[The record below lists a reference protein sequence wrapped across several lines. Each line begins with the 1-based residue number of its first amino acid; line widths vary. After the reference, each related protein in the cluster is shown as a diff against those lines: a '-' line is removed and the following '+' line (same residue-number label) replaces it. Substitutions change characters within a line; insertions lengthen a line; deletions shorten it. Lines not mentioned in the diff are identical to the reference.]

1 MAAVNYATAYQQALE
16 QAWPYALYFGDL
28 FNTPNNQRFRWVN
41 ARTIEIPTLETTG
54 RVDSTRDTIANATR
68 NYNNAWTPLTLTN
81 ERKWSSL
88 VHPKDIDQ
96 TNMVASI
103 GNITEVFN
111 QEQKFPEMDVYCV
124 SKIYADY
131 QELGQTPI
139 TDEITAANILEY
151 FDKMMIAMAEARV
164 PSTGRIL
171 YITPVYNAMLKQA
184 EKLARTVIIG
194 DAENKLNRTIAN
206 LDLVKIVEVPSELMK
221 TVYDFTQGYKAAGSA
236 KQIKMFM
243 VHPLAVITPI
253 NYEFAKLDEPSAMSE
268 GKWVYYEESHE
279 DVFVLKKKVNAIQF
293 AVEK

>member
-1 MAAVNYATAYQQALE
+1 MAAVNYAHAYQQALE

-28 FNTPNNQRFRWVN
+28 FNTPNNQKYRWVN

-54 RVDSTRDTIANATR
+54 RVDSTRDTIATASR

-81 ERKWSSL
+81 ERKWSTL

-96 TNMVASI
+96 TNLVASI
-103 GNITEVFN
+103 GNITEIFN

-124 SKIYADY
+124 SKIYAEY

>member
-1 MAAVNYATAYQQALE
+1 MAAVNYAHAYQQALE

-28 FNTPNNQRFRWVN
+28 FNTPNNQKYRWVN

-54 RVDSTRDTIANATR
+54 RVDSTRDTIATASR

-81 ERKWSSL
+81 ERKWSTL

-96 TNMVASI
+96 TNLVASI

-111 QEQKFPEMDVYCV
+111 QEQKFPEMDVYCI
-124 SKIYADY
+124 SKIYAEY
-131 QELGQTPI
+131 QQLSQTPI
-139 TDEITAANILEY
+139 NDDITVDNILEV
-151 FDKMMIAMAEARV
+151 FDKMMLEMDEDGT
-164 PSTGRIL
+164 PPTGRIL
-171 YITPVYNAMLKQA
+171 YITPTENAKLKRA
-184 EKLARTVIIG
+184 KEIARTVIIG

-206 LDLVKIVEVPSELMK
+206 LDLVKIVPVPSKYMK
-221 TVYDFTQGYKAAGSA
+221 TVYDFTQGFKAGASA
-236 KQIKMFM
+236 KQIRMCLI
-243 VHPLAVITPI
+243 HPLAVITPV

-279 DVFVLKKKVNAIQF
+279 DVFVLARKVKAIQF

>member
-1 MAAVNYATAYQQALE
+1 MVAINYAHQYQQALE
-16 QAWPYALYFGDL
+16 QAWSYTLYFGDL

-54 RVDSTRDTIANATR
+54 RVDSNRDTIATAAR
-68 NYNNAWTPLTLTN
+68 NYNNAWTPLTLSN
-81 ERKWSSL
+81 ERQWSTL
-88 VHPKDIDQ
+88 VHPQDINQ
-96 TNMVASI
+96 TNMVATI
-103 GNITEVFN
+103 GNITQVFN
-111 QEQKFPEMDVYCV
+111 QEQKFPEMDAYCV

-131 QELGQTPI
+131 TEASKTPI
-139 TDEITAANILEY
+139 TEEITAANILEY
-151 FDKMMIAMAEARV
+151 FDKMMINMAEARV

-221 TVYDFTQGYKAAGSA
+221 TVYDFTQGYKPAVSA

-253 NYEFAKLDEPSAMSE
+253 NYEFARLDEPSAMSQ
-268 GKWVYYEESHE
+268 GKYVYYEESHE
-279 DVFVLKKKVNAIQF
+279 DVFILQKKIDGIQF
-293 AVEK
+293 AVEA

>member
-1 MAAVNYATAYQQALE
+1 MAAVNYAHAYQQALE

-28 FNTPNNQRFRWVN
+28 FNTPNNQKYRWVN

-54 RVDSTRDTIANATR
+54 RVDSTRDTIATASR

-81 ERKWSSL
+81 ERKWSTL

-96 TNMVASI
+96 TNLVASI

-124 SKIYADY
+124 SKIYAEY

-293 AVEK
+293 AVEE

>member
-1 MAAVNYATAYQQALE
+1 MAALNYAHAYQQALE

-81 ERKWSSL
+81 ERKWSTL

-221 TVYDFTQGYKAAGSA
+221 TVYDFTQGYKPAGSA

>member
-1 MAAVNYATAYQQALE
+1 MAALNYAHAYQQALE

-81 ERKWSSL
+81 ERKWSTL

-293 AVEK
+293 AVEE

>member
-1 MAAVNYATAYQQALE
+1 MAALNYAHAYQQALE

-81 ERKWSSL
+81 ERKWSTL

-124 SKIYADY
+124 SKIYAEY

>member
-1 MAAVNYATAYQQALE
+1 MAAVNYAHAYQQALE

-28 FNTPNNQRFRWVN
+28 FNTPNNQKYRWVN

-54 RVDSTRDTIANATR
+54 RVDSTRDTIATASR

-81 ERKWSSL
+81 ERKWSTL
-88 VHPKDIDQ
+88 VHPQDINQ
-96 TNMVASI
+96 TNMVATI
-103 GNITEVFN
+103 GNITQVFN
-111 QEQKFPEMDVYCV
+111 QEQKFPEMDAYCV

-131 QELGQTPI
+131 TEASKTPI

>member
-1 MAAVNYATAYQQALE
+1 MAALNYAHAYQQALE

-81 ERKWSSL
+81 ERKWSTL

>member
-1 MAAVNYATAYQQALE
+1 MVAINYARQYQQALE
-16 QAWPYALYFGDL
+16 QAWPYTLYFGDL

-54 RVDSTRDTIANATR
+54 RVDSNRDTIATAAR
-68 NYNNAWTPLTLTN
+68 NYNNAWTPLTLSN
-81 ERKWSSL
+81 ERQWSTL
-88 VHPKDIDQ
+88 VHPQDINQ
-96 TNMVASI
+96 TNMVATI
-103 GNITEVFN
+103 GNITQVFN
-111 QEQKFPEMDVYCV
+111 QEQKFPEMDAYCV

-131 QELGQTPI
+131 TEASKTPI
-139 TDEITAANILEY
+139 TEEITAANILEY
-151 FDKMMIAMAEARV
+151 FDKMMINMAEARV

-221 TVYDFTQGYKAAGSA
+221 TVYDFTQGYKPAVSA

-253 NYEFAKLDEPSAMSE
+253 NYEFARLDEPSAMSQ
-268 GKWVYYEESHE
+268 GKYVYYEESHE
-279 DVFVLKKKVNAIQF
+279 DVFILQKKIDGIQF
-293 AVEK
+293 AVEA

>member
-1 MAAVNYATAYQQALE
+1 MAAVNYAHAYQQALE

-54 RVDSTRDTIANATR
+54 RVDSTRDTIATASR

-81 ERKWSSL
+81 ERKWSTL

-194 DAENKLNRTIAN
+194 AAENKLNRTIAN

-221 TVYDFTQGYKAAGSA
+221 TVYDFTQGYKSAGSA

>member
-1 MAAVNYATAYQQALE
+1 MAAVNYAHAYQQALE

-28 FNTPNNQRFRWVN
+28 FNTPNNQKYRWVN

-54 RVDSTRDTIANATR
+54 RVDSTRDTIATASR

-81 ERKWSSL
+81 ERKWSTL

>member
-1 MAAVNYATAYQQALE
+1 MAAVNYAHAYQQALE

-28 FNTPNNQRFRWVN
+28 FNTPNNQKYRWVN

-54 RVDSTRDTIANATR
+54 RVDSTRDTIATASR

-81 ERKWSSL
+81 ERKWSTL

-96 TNMVASI
+96 TNLVASI
-103 GNITEVFN
+103 GNITETFN

-124 SKIYADY
+124 SKIYAEY

-206 LDLVKIVEVPSELMK
+206 LDLVKIVEVPSELMTSHK
-221 TVYDFTQGYKAAGSA
+221 D
-236 KQIKMFM
+236 IK
-243 VHPLAVITPI
+243 LQ
-253 NYEFAKLDEPSAMSE
+253 
-268 GKWVYYEESHE
+268 
-279 DVFVLKKKVNAIQF
+279 VLQNKSKCSWCIH
-293 AVEK
+293 

>member
-1 MAAVNYATAYQQALE
+1 MAAVNYAHAYQQALE

-28 FNTPNNQRFRWVN
+28 FNTPNNQKYRWVN

-54 RVDSTRDTIANATR
+54 RVDSTRDTIATASR

-81 ERKWSSL
+81 ERKWSTL

-96 TNMVASI
+96 TNLVASI

-124 SKIYADY
+124 SKIYAEY

-151 FDKMMIAMAEARV
+151 FDNMMIAMAEARV

-293 AVEK
+293 AVEA

>member
-1 MAAVNYATAYQQALE
+1 MAALNYAHAYQQALE

-81 ERKWSSL
+81 ERKWSTL

-151 FDKMMIAMAEARV
+151 FDKMMINMAEARV

>member
-81 ERKWSSL
+81 ERKWSTL

>member
-1 MAAVNYATAYQQALE
+1 MVAINYAHQYQQALE
-16 QAWPYALYFGDL
+16 QAWPYTLYFGDL
-28 FNTPNNQRFRWVN
+28 FNTLNNQRFRWVN

-54 RVDSTRDTIANATR
+54 RVDSNRDTIATAAR
-68 NYNNAWTPLTLTN
+68 NYNNAWTPLTLSN
-81 ERKWSSL
+81 ERQWSTL
-88 VHPKDIDQ
+88 VHPQDINQ
-96 TNMVASI
+96 TNMVATI
-103 GNITEVFN
+103 GNITQVFN
-111 QEQKFPEMDVYCV
+111 QEQKFPEMDAYCV

-131 QELGQTPI
+131 TEASKTPI
-139 TDEITAANILEY
+139 TEEITAANILEY
-151 FDKMMIAMAEARV
+151 FDKMMINMAEARV

-221 TVYDFTQGYKAAGSA
+221 TVYDFTQGYKPAVSA

-253 NYEFAKLDEPSAMSE
+253 NYEFARLDEPSAMSQ
-268 GKWVYYEESHE
+268 GKYVYYEESHE
-279 DVFVLKKKVNAIQF
+279 DVFILQKKIDGIQF
-293 AVEK
+293 AVEA

>member
-1 MAAVNYATAYQQALE
+1 MVAINYAHQYQQALE
-16 QAWPYALYFGDL
+16 QAWPYTLYFGDL

-54 RVDSTRDTIANATR
+54 RVDSNRDTIATAAR
-68 NYNNAWTPLTLTN
+68 NYNNAWTPLTLSN
-81 ERKWSSL
+81 ERQWSTL
-88 VHPKDIDQ
+88 VHPQDINQ
-96 TNMVASI
+96 TNMVATI
-103 GNITEVFN
+103 GNITQVFN
-111 QEQKFPEMDVYCV
+111 QEQKFPEMDAYCV

-131 QELGQTPI
+131 TEASKTPI
-139 TDEITAANILEY
+139 TEEITAANILEY
-151 FDKMMIAMAEARV
+151 FDKMMINMAEARV

-206 LDLVKIVEVPSELMK
+206 LDLVKIDEVPSELMK
-221 TVYDFTQGYKAAGSA
+221 TVYDFTQGYKPAVSA

-253 NYEFAKLDEPSAMSE
+253 NYEFARLDEPSAMSQ
-268 GKWVYYEESHE
+268 GKYVYYEESHE
-279 DVFVLKKKVNAIQF
+279 DVFILQKKIDGIQF
-293 AVEK
+293 AVEA

>member
-1 MAAVNYATAYQQALE
+1 MVAINYAHQYQQALE
-16 QAWPYALYFGDL
+16 QSWLYTLYFGDL

-54 RVDSTRDTIANATR
+54 RVDSNRDTIATAAR
-68 NYNNAWTPLTLTN
+68 NYNNAWTPLTLSN
-81 ERKWSSL
+81 ERQWSTL
-88 VHPKDIDQ
+88 VHPQDINQ
-96 TNMVASI
+96 TNMVATI
-103 GNITEVFN
+103 GNITQVFN
-111 QEQKFPEMDVYCV
+111 QEQKFPEMDAYCV

-131 QELGQTPI
+131 TEASKTPI
-139 TDEITAANILEY
+139 TEEITAANILEY
-151 FDKMMIAMAEARV
+151 FDKMMINMAEARV

-206 LDLVKIVEVPSELMK
+206 LDLVKIAEVPSELMK
-221 TVYDFTQGYKAAGSA
+221 TVYDFTQGYKPAVSA

-253 NYEFAKLDEPSAMSE
+253 NYEFARLDEPSAMSQ
-268 GKWVYYEESHE
+268 GKYVYYEESHE
-279 DVFVLKKKVNAIQF
+279 DVFILQKKIDGIQF
-293 AVEK
+293 AVEA